1 MWFMLK
7 VTNIY
12 SIFFL
17 SIRLFKGE
25 QTSVEIQGL
34 NTNLN
39 IYKQYPHQLNFA
51 YGDANYYFVS
61 SIN

>member
-1 MWFMLK
+1 MWYMLK
-7 VTNIY
+7 ATNIY

-34 NTNLN
+34 NTDLN
-39 IYKQYPHQLNFA
+39 IYKQYSHQLNFA
-51 YGDANYYFVS
+51 HGDANYYFAS